1 MKLKKGMNRTYDA
14 MMQISNLTNY
24 ETKEMNKVIKKSVS
38 KHIYKTT
45 KWGEKYWSNLN
56 KYKKNFSN
64 TK

>member
-1 MKLKKGMNRTYDA
+1 MKPKKGMNSTYDA

-24 ETKEMNKVIKKSVS
+24 EMKEMNKVIKKSAS

-45 KWGEKYWSNLN
+45 KCGEKYWSNLD
-56 KYKKNFSN
+56 KYKQNFSN

>member
-1 MKLKKGMNRTYDA
+1 

-24 ETKEMNKVIKKSVS
+24 ETKEMNKVIKKIAS

-45 KWGEKYWSNLN
+45 QCGEKYWSNLN
-56 KYKKNFSN
+56 KYKQKFSN